1 MPYSLIKAGKDKGK
15 YRVTGGKMKG
25 KVVSKA
31 QMQAIEIS
39 KHGKGKKKTGALY
52 GPLFFCQ

>member
-1 MPYSLIKAGKDKGK
+1 MPYTKITTGKDKGK
-15 YRVTGGKMKG
+15 YRATAGKMKG

-39 KHGKGKKKTGALY
+39 KHKK
-52 GPLFFCQ
+52 

>member
-1 MPYSLIKAGKDKGK
+1 MPYKKITSGKNKGK

-25 KVVSKA
+25 RVISRA

-39 KHGKGKKKTGALY
+39 KHKK
-52 GPLFFCQ
+52 

>member
-1 MPYSLIKAGKDKGK
+1 MPYSKITKGKDKVK

-25 KVVSKA
+25 KVIKKD

-39 KHGKGKKKTGALY
+39 KHKKGNK
-52 GPLFFCQ
+52 

>member
-1 MPYSLIKAGKDKGK
+1 MPYTKMKNGKWK
-15 YRVTGGKMKG
+15 VTGGKMKG

-39 KHGKGKKKTGALY
+39 KHKK
-52 GPLFFCQ
+52 

>member
-1 MPYSLIKAGKDKGK
+1 MPYSKINTGKNKGK

-39 KHGKGKKKTGALY
+39 KHKRKK
-52 GPLFFCQ
+52 

>member
-1 MPYSLIKAGKDKGK
+1 MPYSKITKGKDKGK

-25 KVVSKA
+25 KVIKRD

-39 KHGKGKKKTGALY
+39 KHKKGNK
-52 GPLFFCQ
+52 

>member
-1 MPYSLIKAGKDKGK
+1 MPYSKITKGKDKGK

-25 KVVSKA
+25 KVVKKD

-39 KHGKGKKKTGALY
+39 KHKNGKK
-52 GPLFFCQ
+52 